1 MTRHAL
7 RGTTVAVIVLA
18 SLFAG
23 PAAHASSEP
32 RFNPPFSYL
41 LGAFPLADPLIMAL
55 NEAMAG
61 AARHERAQYADIF
74 ATFNLQ
80 GDPAAETARTCAL
93 TLLCT
98 EGDIHLSDAGYQ
110 AMADV
115 VFDASDYARL
125 GAGGT
130 E

>member
-55 NEAMAG
+55 NEARP
-61 AARHERAQYADIF
+61 ARHANERRGMRTSLRPSTRRAIPPPRRR
-74 ATFNLQ
+74 
-80 GDPAAETARTCAL
+80 GHAR
-93 TLLCT
+93 
-98 EGDIHLSDAGYQ
+98 
-110 AMADV
+110 
-115 VFDASDYARL
+115 
-125 GAGGT
+125 
-130 E
+130 